1 MRKIIAAPVAQLS
14 RDDGQTMAEYALVSS
29 ILLIVAVGAF
39 LLIGPQIAS
48 LVQVVID
55 VFP

>member
-1 MRKIIAAPVAQLS
+1 MRKIIAAPVAQLG

-48 LVQVVID
+48 LVQAAID

>member
-1 MRKIIAAPVAQLS
+1 MRAAIDALLGRLQA
-14 RDDGQTMAEYALVSS
+14 DNGQTMAEYALVSS
-29 ILLIVAVGAF
+29 ILLVVAVGAF

-48 LVQVVID
+48 LVQVAID

>member
-1 MRKIIAAPVAQLS
+1 MRKIIAAPVAQPG

-39 LLIGPQIAS
+39 LLIGSQIAS
-48 LVQVVID
+48 VVQIAID